1 MRLVLFCFFV
11 AQPSLEGADAGAE
24 FTGDLT
30 DATRSKEQDDDDQH
44 NEQFS
49 LSEMEH
55 GFSLSVVVPLF
66 TRGTTKENVLTN
78 KLRRDS
84 RPM

>member
-1 MRLVLFCFFV
+1 MFCFFV
-11 AQPSLEGADAGAE
+11 AQPGFEGADAGAE

-30 DATRSKEQDDDDQH
+30 DATSPKEQDDDNQH

-55 GFSLSVVVPLF
+55 GFSLSVVVSLVK
-66 TRGTTKENVLTN
+66 RDTTKGE
-78 KLRRDS
+78 
-84 RPM
+84 